1 MLEQAQWILMA
12 DDSEEDRLI
21 LKLAIR
27 GREDLAVAGMTVN
40 GNDTI
45 NYLQGVAAYTNRMQH
60 PYPDLLLL
68 DFQMPR
74 GNGLAV
80 LEWLQKQPRR
90 PKVILWSNMIEDAHR
105 TAAYQLGANLV
116 CDKPRHPP
124 EALALIYRA
133 LSQRA

>member
-27 GREDLAVAGMTVN
+27 GREDLAMAGMTVN

-90 PKVILWSNMIEDAHR
+90 PK
-105 TAAYQLGANLV
+105 
-116 CDKPRHPP
+116 
-124 EALALIYRA
+124 
-133 LSQRA
+133 

>member
-27 GREDLAVAGMTVN
+27 GREDLAMAGMTVN

-90 PKVILWSNMIEDAHR
+90 PKVILWSNLIGDAHR
-105 TAAYQLGANLV
+105 AAAYQLGANLV
-116 CDKPRHPP
+116 CDKSRHPP
-124 EALALIYRA
+124 EALVLIYRA